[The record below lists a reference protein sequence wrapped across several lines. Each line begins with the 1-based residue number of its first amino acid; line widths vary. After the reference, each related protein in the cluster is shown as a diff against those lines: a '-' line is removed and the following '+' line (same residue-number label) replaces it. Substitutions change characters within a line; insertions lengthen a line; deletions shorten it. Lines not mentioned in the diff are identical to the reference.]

1 MCAQGLLVRTRVR
14 GTWRSNLYEYMPLNE
29 WLPEADL
36 EAVRPPEAKAWL
48 VRRYL
53 AAFGP
58 ATMDDVQW
66 WTGFTKTDT
75 RKALKALEGE
85 VIEVPIE
92 GLVGEHLMLTGD
104 ARALEDYA
112 PPDEP
117 FVSFLPSLDPYIM
130 GYQDRQRFLAEEY
143 RPQLFDRAGN
153 SVPTVLVNGR
163 VVGAWGQEKDGRV
176 VYHLLEETSQEE
188 RALLDAE
195 SARLETFL
203 GEEHLPAGFL
213 TPSFQRLAGGTD
225 LDLLK

>member
-1 MCAQGLLVRTRVR
+1 
-14 GTWRSNLYEYMPLNE
+14 GTWRSNLYEYAPLNE

-36 EAVRPPEAKAWL
+36 GSVSPPEARAWL
-48 VRRYL
+48 VGRYL

-58 ATMDDVQW
+58 ATMDDAQW

-75 RKALKALEGE
+75 RKALKALAER

-92 GLVGEHLMLTGD
+92 GLAGEHLMLAED
-104 ARALEDYA
+104 ARALHDFA

-130 GYQDRQRFLAEEY
+130 GYRDRQRFLAEEH

-163 VVGAWGQEKDGRV
+163 VVGAWGQEKDGSV
-176 VYHLLEETSQEE
+176 VYHLLEETTEEE

-195 SARLETFL
+195 AARLATFL

-213 TPSFQRLAGGTD
+213 SPSFKRLAGGSDET
-225 LDLLK
+225 